1 MKTLLTL
8 PVLLLLAVSAVA
20 VAQDAASPVPAS
32 PDSTSPDA
40 AGQDAAMQEAPPVS
54 RHNFRYSFA
63 VIDDATFLSNLRVPL
78 PSSASSLVK
87 DPTVTLLQ
95 NQLLLEPSFAL
106 RYQSRWSAASS
117 VVGVAESF
125 HGLNA
130 EEFGI
135 PPGNASAIAT
145 LSAALEPYTGT
156 RTQLRVKEAYA
167 GLSAGDFDFMAG
179 RRMVRWGTG
188 YAFTAAGVLDP
199 PRIPTNPTDRLN
211 LNEGRDMIKVDRV
224 HGPHALTLAWST
236 AALAPSAAN
245 LRDTTA
251 FRYNV
256 LVRGFD
262 TALIAGDDR
271 GGDAF
276 GALAFTRVLGQAWEL
291 HGEAAWREHEAIL
304 LGAKYTLTNGI
315 GFIGEFYTPPNI
327 PYYRSMSIS
336 PTAGRQHYGF
346 LRAGKSR
353 LRELPG
359 WKQWD
364 LTGAVVMNLDDR
376 SYTGIFDA
384 ERRFGNR
391 FSSYMH
397 LEVPG
402 GKKTS
407 EFGATPY
414 AASTSVGVR
423 FQL

>member
-1 MKTLLTL
+1 
-8 PVLLLLAVSAVA
+8 
-20 VAQDAASPVPAS
+20 
-32 PDSTSPDA
+32 
-40 AGQDAAMQEAPPVS
+40 MQEAPPVS
-54 RHNFRYSFA
+54 RPNFRYSFA
-63 VIDDATFLSNLRVPL
+63 VIDDATFYINLKVSL
-78 PSSASSLVK
+78 PSSVSSLAK

-106 RYQSRWSAASS
+106 HYRSRWSVASS
-117 VVGVAESF
+117 LVGLAESF
-125 HGLNA
+125 HGLNVG
-130 EEFGI
+130 EFGI
-135 PPGNASAIAT
+135 PPGNTGASAAI
-145 LSAALEPYTGT
+145 SAAIEPYTGT

-167 GLSAGDFDFMAG
+167 GLSAGDFDFMVG
-179 RRMVRWGTG
+179 RRVVRWGTG

-199 PRIPTNPTDRLN
+199 PRIATNPTDRLN
-211 LNEGRDMIKVDRV
+211 INEGRDMIKADWV
-224 HGPHALTLAWST
+224 HGPHALTVAWSS
-236 AALAPSAAN
+236 AVLAPAKST
-245 LRDTTA
+245 LHDTTA

-262 TALIAGDDR
+262 TVLIAGDDR

-276 GALAFTRVLGQAWEL
+276 GALAFTRVLGQAWEV

-304 LGAKYTLTNGI
+304 LGAKYTLANGI
-315 GFIGEFYTPPNI
+315 GFIGEFYTPPNTA
-327 PYYRSMSIS
+327 YYRSMSIS
-336 PTAGRQHYGF
+336 STAGRQHYGF
-346 LRAGKSR
+346 LRASKSR

-391 FSSYMH
+391 FSSYLH

-402 GKKTS
+402 GKKIS
-407 EFGATPY
+407 EYGATPY
-414 AASTSVGVR
+414 AASTSAGVR